1 MTVLPYLDAIP
12 YLTGITAEERAYI
25 SRHSDLRVYKAN
37 EVIFVEGEQAQGL
50 WVVERGRVKIY
61 KLSPQGH
68 ELILH
73 LRGPG
78 KTFNDVGAL
87 DGGSNPASAAA
98 LSADVHVWLI
108 PCEVITHLLVQNPV
122 VALNVVRLLARRVRT
137 LVGQI
142 EDIALYSVI
151 VRLARFLIRQ
161 MDDESLRGPGVTRTA
176 IAAHLNTTPQTISVA
191 LRELEVAGA
200 VQFDRYRI
208 IITDE
213 TRLRAIALL

>member
-142 EDIALYSVI
+142 EDIALYSVL

-161 MDDESLRGPGVTRTA
+161 MDDDRRRGPGVTRTA